1 MAANGLINRAMPSPA
16 AGFEKDF
23 GGGGSF
29 MQGIPPNEWDG
40 VPPVQMPGIPRDEG
54 VDQIAEAFKTYLTQ
68 NPHAERDA
76 PNVDTF
82 DAFKAGVEFGSGPL
96 FTPTPPPVVE
106 EFGTPYVPPDVE
118 TFDGQFTG
126 GELGEGFSAEG
137 FVPGGLPGTGVD
149 PQAGIPPV
157 IKGKPID
164 VSDIGRRGG

>member
-1 MAANGLINRAMPSPA
+1 MPAPL
-16 AGFEKDF
+16 G
-23 GGGGSF
+23 
-29 MQGIPPNEWDG
+29 
-40 VPPVQMPGIPRDEG
+40 EG
-54 VDQIAEAFKTYLTQ
+54 VDQIAEAFKNYLTQ

-157 IKGKPID
+157 IQTEPID
-164 VSDIGRRGG
+164 ISDIGRRGGP